1 VTKKLNGDK
10 KRESGGKKQF
20 SPILCRARA
29 RLALTDLGLC
39 AAPRSQTIK
48 IEPIDAHSLSQ
59 NYANN
64 FTNRTH
70 AFLRPNTLSW
80 DGVFVTR
87 RAKKRNRKK

>member
-20 SPILCRARA
+20 SPILCRAR
-29 RLALTDLGLC
+29 LALTDLGLC
-39 AAPRSQTIK
+39 AAPRAQTIK

-80 DGVFVTR
+80 DWCFR
-87 RAKKRNRKK
+87 HAASKKKKRNRKK